1 MGPDRVNQ
9 TSLLTAED
17 GTQIWY
23 GTLGQ
28 GPAIVLCDGL
38 ACDGFIWP
46 YLIDELVSDYT
57 IVRWHYRGHGRSD
70 NRPENL
76 DSMTIPQL
84 ARDLKAVLDALEI
97 DQAVLAG
104 HSLGVQVILEYYA
117 LDPARVRGII
127 PICGNYKRPLDT
139 LFNTHYFR
147 ELLPYVR
154 NLVDA
159 APERAQIFWKAV
171 IPSKLSYLLTT
182 AAAVNTRLARGRDF
196 LPYLDHVAKMNLPV
210 FLALLASASEHDA
223 EYILPTLEV
232 PALVIASEKDEMTP
246 LFRSEE
252 MVEMI
257 PDSRLVVLPKGT
269 HVGPIELPDMV
280 NEAVRAFLNELAP
293 PRH

>member
-1 MGPDRVNQ
+1 VNR
-9 TSLLTAED
+9 TSLLSAED

-23 GTLGQ
+23 GTLGS

-57 IVRWHYRGHGRSD
+57 IVRWHYRGHGRSE
-70 NRPENL
+70 NKPENL

-97 DQAVLAG
+97 EEAVFAG
-104 HSLGVQVILEYYA
+104 HSLGVQVILEYYG
-117 LDPARVRGII
+117 LDPERVRGLI
-127 PICGNYKRPLDT
+127 PICGSYKRPLDT

-154 NLVDA
+154 NLVSIS
-159 APERAQIFWKAV
+159 PERAQIFWKTV
-171 IPSKLSYLLTT
+171 IPSKLSYLMTT

-196 LPYLDHVAKMNLPV
+196 LPYLDHVANMHLPT
-210 FLALLASASEHDA
+210 FLALLTSASEHDA
-223 EYILPTLEV
+223 EDILSQVTV

-252 MVEMI
+252 MAELI
-257 PDSRLVVLPKGT
+257 ADSRLLVLPKGT
-269 HVGPIELPDMV
+269 HVGPIEHPDLI
-280 NEAVRAFLNELAP
+280 NEAVRKFLNELP
-293 PRH
+293 PPKQ